1 MKQALPSV
9 LAPMALALV
18 GCARPAEKVAEKTIV
33 SLLPG
38 YVGPADSY
46 KVKVKSDSLGAM
58 LRGRARTV
66 HIDGRG
72 VRLTPELTL
81 ETLTLD
87 AEEVEVD
94 RRAGTLRS
102 VGEASFNARI
112 GEASLDAMVRK
123 RRPKLLA
130 LGVSLV
136 GPYVRVKVTPE
147 VFGYPTVPITVDGE
161 LLARDGGGALD
172 FEPASARLSILPIP
186 KPILDFVA
194 ERLNP
199 IVDLRGLSLP
209 IQVERA
215 QVRGGTLVLDGQVPS
230 EELIRRSQQK
240 R

>member
-1 MKQALPSV
+1 MKHVWV
-9 LAPMALALV
+9 LVPLVALV
-18 GCARPAEKVAEKTIV
+18 GCARPAEKVAEKAIV
-33 SLLPG
+33 GLLPG

-46 KVKVKSDSLGAM
+46 KARVRSDSLGAM
-58 LRGRARTV
+58 MRGRAKTV
-66 HIDGRG
+66 HIEGKG

-81 ETLTLD
+81 EALTVD

-94 RRAGTLRS
+94 RKAKTLRS
-102 VGEASFNARI
+102 VGEATFSARI
-112 GEASLDAMVRK
+112 REPNLHAMARA
-123 RRPKLLA
+123 RRPKLA
-130 LGVSLV
+130 DLGVSLV

-147 VFGYPTVPITVDGE
+147 VFGYPTVPVTIDGE

-172 FEPASARLSILPIP
+172 FEPASARLTILPIP

-209 IQVERA
+209 IQVEKA
-215 QVRGGTLVLDGQVPS
+215 QVRGGTLVLDGRIPP
-230 EELIRRSQQK
+230 EELVRRSQQS